1 MQLKQNLSIE
11 GVAGIFW
18 VISPD
23 DNLAF
28 PFATYDTAIIGI
40 DRLTTEFDLYKSIY
54 ISRPINQEEAS

>member
-1 MQLKQNLSIE
+1 MELKQNLSIE

-28 PFATYDTAIIGI
+28 PFATYDTAIRGM
-40 DRLTTEFDLYKSIY
+40 DRLATEFDIYRGIY